1 MIKAIN
7 KETLRNNKTKEDL
20 ELALADMLNGIREDW
35 ELSIG
40 DIAAIL
46 SMPEGTV
53 KGWLRPNSHVSL
65 SSVLDHNT
73 QAIID
78 FIDVYNMV
86 ASFFVKKSDQIEWFK
101 TPSSRFLGSSPMKMI
116 GENPHNLA
124 TARYSIK
131 AMINP

>member
-7 KETLRNNKTKEDL
+7 KEALRNNQTKENL

-35 ELSIG
+35 ELSIS

-53 KGWLRPNSHVSL
+53 KGWLKPNSHVSL

-78 FIDVYNMV
+78 FIDVYNMI
-86 ASFFVKKSDQIEWFK
+86 ASFFVKKSDQIQWFK
-101 TPSSRFLGSSPMKMI
+101 APSNRFFGKSPMEMI
-116 GENPHNLA
+116 SEAPHNLA
-124 TARYSIK
+124 TARYLIK
-131 AMINP
+131 GMLNP